1 MLYKQLKKLKFFT
14 LVKKAFKYFKFYQSY
29 TFSKKRKYMSTYTD
43 EFERELANIICT
55 FSGANLPLNLPDWVK
70 NLGITTNNTI
80 KHVARIG
87 SAGHKTDLAIY
98 FDNGAILKVS
108 AKMSS
113 ADYFGN
119 WYSHGRVIEEFGED
133 IFQKLT
139 IDCTNWANNW
149 INNSNASL
157 FVGVSICFGKRT
169 GNTSSEFTEV
179 FTLNDIIKIVAG
191 TGTGIETANCLYS
204 SSYLPS
210 SLQELF
216 EILKPI
222 DSATI
227 KQLSKNFK
235 LIYRPINPLT
245 EGTNRGKCTYTQ
257 FIPNYPFQIQTRVD
271 NLCDLKSLGTF
282 QTVSANSLNHNRILN
297 ELRDKY
303 NIFIPRKS

>member
-1 MLYKQLKKLKFFT
+1 
-14 LVKKAFKYFKFYQSY
+14 
-29 TFSKKRKYMSTYTD
+29 MSAYTD
-43 EFERELANIICT
+43 EFERELANIICS
-55 FSGANLPLNLPDWVK
+55 FSDINLPLNLPAWVE
-70 NLGITTNNTI
+70 NLGINSNSKI
-80 KHVARIG
+80 QHVARIG
-87 SAGHKTDLAIY
+87 SAGHKTDIAIY
-98 FDNGAILKVS
+98 FDNGEILKVS

-169 GNTSSEFTEV
+169 GNTSREFTEV
-179 FTLNDIIKIVAG
+179 FTVNDIIKIVAG
-191 TGTGIETANCLYS
+191 TGIGVETANCLYS
-204 SSYLPS
+204 SSDLPN

-227 KQLSKNFK
+227 TKLSENFK
-235 LIYRPINPLT
+235 LIYRPINPIT

-257 FIPNYPFQIQTRVD
+257 FIPNYPLRIQTRID
-271 NLCDLKSLGTF
+271 NLDDLKSLGSF
-282 QTVSANSLNHNRILN
+282 QTVSSNSLNHNRILN
-297 ELRDKY
+297 ELCDNY
-303 NIFIPRKS
+303 NIFIPRKVK